1 MDYNRR
7 QILGA
12 AAAALAVPAQAL
24 AAKQDLEI
32 QIAPVS
38 AHTFRLTAF
47 PIRDG
52 QLTPVPADGSL
63 VQPSWGAPIAKL
75 RATAKAQ
82 TSKAGGVAI
91 QYSPDPLTFTIAGV
105 QQLKL

>member
-1 MDYNRR
+1 MNYNRR

-12 AAAALAVPAQAL
+12 AAAALAVPARAL

-47 PIRDG
+47 PARYLILTDDG
-52 QLTPVPADGSL
+52 NIILGLARGHAGSTADARTEIDRHAPL
-63 VQPSWGAPIAKL
+63 VAVVWMDREHLIGQ
-75 RATAKAQ
+75 
-82 TSKAGGVAI
+82 
-91 QYSPDPLTFTIAGV
+91 
-105 QQLKL
+105 